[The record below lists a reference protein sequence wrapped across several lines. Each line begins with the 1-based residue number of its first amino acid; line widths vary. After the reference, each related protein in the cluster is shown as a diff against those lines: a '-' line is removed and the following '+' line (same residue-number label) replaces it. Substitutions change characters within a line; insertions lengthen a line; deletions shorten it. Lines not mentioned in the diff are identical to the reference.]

1 MNKKMKI
8 VVIGG
13 SGLIGKKLVN
23 NLRQQ
28 GHEIVAASPSS
39 GVNTLTGEGLA
50 EALAGAQVVVD
61 VSNSPS
67 FTFIPK
73 RGALYQWESEDNAA
87 MEFFET
93 SGRNLL
99 AAEAAAGVG
108 HHVALSIVGT
118 DRLQKSGYFRAKMA
132 QENLIKASTIPYT
145 IVRATQFFEFVG
157 GIAQSGTVGQTIHL
171 SPALMQPMASDDV
184 ANALA
189 EVTLGAPVQGIVEIA
204 GPERVRLDELV
215 GRFLRT
221 TKDLRGVVTDLQARY
236 FGLVLSDQSLVPGD
250 NPRIGPTFFEDWL
263 NRSIPQQRAT
273 KKAAAAP
280 TPTRPSPQ
288 KIAPALLLL
297 ACGIGFAVLAVTRA
311 SALDLDD
318 KSKVTLVYEHVLPN
332 VAGKSIKGVLVEYK
346 PGGSSPAH
354 THPKSAFI
362 YATVLSGAIRSQVND
377 GPVKVYRAGESFSE
391 MPGDHHGVS
400 ANASETE
407 PARLLAVFVVDSD
420 EKNLTT
426 NDTK

>member
-1 MNKKMKI
+1 
-8 VVIGG
+8 
-13 SGLIGKKLVN
+13 
-23 NLRQQ
+23 
-28 GHEIVAASPSS
+28 
-39 GVNTLTGEGLA
+39 
-50 EALAGAQVVVD
+50 
-61 VSNSPS
+61 
-67 FTFIPK
+67 
-73 RGALYQWESEDNAA
+73 

-297 ACGIGFAVLAVTRA
+297 ACGIGFAVPRR
-311 SALDLDD
+311 
-318 KSKVTLVYEHVLPN
+318 N
-332 VAGKSIKGVLVEYK
+332 
-346 PGGSSPAH
+346 
-354 THPKSAFI
+354 
-362 YATVLSGAIRSQVND
+362 
-377 GPVKVYRAGESFSE
+377 
-391 MPGDHHGVS
+391 
-400 ANASETE
+400 
-407 PARLLAVFVVDSD
+407 
-420 EKNLTT
+420 
-426 NDTK
+426 